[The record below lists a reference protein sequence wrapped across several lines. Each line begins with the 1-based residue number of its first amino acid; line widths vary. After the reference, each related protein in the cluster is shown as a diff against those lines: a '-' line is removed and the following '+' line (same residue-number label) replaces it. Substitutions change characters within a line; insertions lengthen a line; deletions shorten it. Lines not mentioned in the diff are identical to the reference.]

1 MEAILKLFDGYS
13 RKARLYPALL
23 SLAPII
29 WTTLLVCGSAP
40 SNIATEGLIALV
52 VTLGGTYLLA
62 NLARSRGKLLEEHLK
77 EIWGGWPTTLLL
89 RHANASLD
97 PYTKARYHESLTKL
111 TGLTMPTEAEE
122 RARQTDC
129 DHRYRA
135 ATTKLLELRRDAKYK
150 MLHQE
155 NAAYG
160 FRRNLLGLKPI
171 ALVILIATMVAVG
184 LQLISGLDFLSISA
198 IKSDLA
204 LRWPLYLA
212 VVLDLAALAIWLTC
226 ITPFFVRQS
235 ADEYAMALM
244 RTLDMP

>member
-1 MEAILKLFDGYS
+1 MEALLKLFDGYS

-23 SLAPII
+23 SLAPIV
-29 WTTLLVCGSAP
+29 WTALLACGVAP
-40 SNIATEGLIALV
+40 GNIAAEGLIALV

-62 NLARSRGKLLEEHLK
+62 NLARSRGKLLEERLK
-77 EIWGGWPTTLLL
+77 ETWGGWPTTLLL
-89 RHANASLD
+89 RHANTSLD
-97 PYTKARYHESLTKL
+97 PYTKARYHETLTKL

-122 RARQTDC
+122 RARQKDC

-160 FRRNLLGLKPI
+160 FRRNLLGLKPV
-171 ALVILIATMVAVG
+171 ALVILMATILLAVF
-184 LQLISGLDFLSISA
+184 QLISGLDMLSITA

-204 LRWPLYLA
+204 MRWHLYLA
-212 VVLDLAALAIWLTC
+212 LALDLAALAIWLTC
-226 ITPFFVRQS
+226 ITPFFVRQG
-235 ADEYAMALM
+235 ADEYAMALL